1 VKILEIRSFRGRN
14 IFSHKPVIKMMLDLE
29 DLANIPT
36 IELTGFNEKLLKWF
50 PGLKTH
56 YCSLGHENGFVERLE
71 EGTLTSHVTEH
82 LTLELQCLMGYEV
95 YYGKTRIFEQ
105 PSIYCL
111 VFEYINEKCA
121 IECARA
127 AVEIISKL
135 AQSKSV
141 VIDEILNRLQ
151 RIAFST
157 NLGPSTQAIY
167 DEARRRNIPV
177 RRLGEG
183 SLLQLGYGK
192 NLRLIEASLI
202 DTTSCIAVDLA
213 KNKQITKEILK
224 NNNIPTPEGYIVCFE
239 DEAIEKAEQLGYP
252 ITVKPFDGNQGK
264 GVTTN
269 INCEK
274 KLLSAYYLAKKYTDY
289 IIVEKSIP
297 GKDYRILVVGDKVC
311 AAAERKPP
319 FVMGDGIH
327 SVAELVK
334 QENNNPNRGDGHE
347 KPLTRIKLD
356 SVAQELLTSLG
367 LSEEYIP
374 GVGEIVY
381 LRNNGNLSTGGSARE
396 CTLEVHPV
404 NKALAVKAAKVIGL
418 DVAGIDVVMDDI
430 SKPLTSRNGAVIEV
444 NAAPGLRMHLYPTEG
459 QPRNVAA
466 DILDYI
472 YPRETPFSIPIISIT
487 GTNGKTTVTRMI
499 SHVLSVSGQ
508 KVGMTCSSGTF
519 IGKQCIAQGDNTG
532 PVSACSI
539 LYNKEIEIAVL
550 ETARGGIIRKGL
562 GYDLADVG
570 VITNISDDH
579 LGLDGIDSLEDLAFT
594 KALVVEAVKANGYA
608 VLNADDRMTK
618 QIMSRVRCNLI
629 YFSKSRDNQ
638 IIEHQIN
645 QGGIAVVVENEQVIL
660 YRNKNKKTIAEVKD
674 IPITFEGKA
683 ICNIENTIAAVAGLV
698 AVGVP
703 DHIIRLG
710 LLSFQPDIESNAG
723 RLNFFNMGNFQVLLD
738 YGHNIKAYKSV
749 IQFIR
754 NMDVSRLVGVIGVPG
769 DRLNKSIYEIGKIS
783 GQAFSK
789 LYIKEDKDLRGRNS
803 GEIANL
809 LYQGALKGGARP
821 TDIKIIL
828 SENQALKAAIQNALP
843 GDLIVIFY
851 ESFESVYNIVKKYKI
866 EEDHKANLFIPE
878 EMPVSVF
885 LQ

>member
-1 VKILEIRSFRGRN
+1 
-14 IFSHKPVIKMMLDLE
+14 M
-29 DLANIPT
+29 
-36 IELTGFNEKLLKWF
+36 
-50 PGLKTH
+50 
-56 YCSLGHENGFVERLE
+56 
-71 EGTLTSHVTEH
+71 
-82 LTLELQCLMGYEV
+82 
-95 YYGKTRIFEQ
+95 
-105 PSIYCL
+105 
-111 VFEYINEKCA
+111 
-121 IECARA
+121 
-127 AVEIISKL
+127 
-135 AQSKSV
+135 
-141 VIDEILNRLQ
+141 
-151 RIAFST
+151 
-157 NLGPSTQAIY
+157 
-167 DEARRRNIPV
+167 
-177 RRLGEG
+177 
-183 SLLQLGYGK
+183 
-192 NLRLIEASLI
+192 
-202 DTTSCIAVDLA
+202 
-213 KNKQITKEILK
+213 
-224 NNNIPTPEGYIVCFE
+224 
-239 DEAIEKAEQLGYP
+239 
-252 ITVKPFDGNQGK
+252 
-264 GVTTN
+264 
-269 INCEK
+269 
-274 KLLSAYYLAKKYTDY
+274 
-289 IIVEKSIP
+289 
-297 GKDYRILVVGDKVC
+297 
-311 AAAERKPP
+311 
-319 FVMGDGIH
+319 
-327 SVAELVK
+327 
-334 QENNNPNRGDGHE
+334 
-347 KPLTRIKLD
+347 
-356 SVAQELLTSLG
+356 
-367 LSEEYIP
+367 
-374 GVGEIVY
+374 
-381 LRNNGNLSTGGSARE
+381 
-396 CTLEVHPV
+396 
-404 NKALAVKAAKVIGL
+404 
-418 DVAGIDVVMDDI
+418 
-430 SKPLTSRNGAVIEV
+430 
-444 NAAPGLRMHLYPTEG
+444 
-459 QPRNVAA
+459 AA